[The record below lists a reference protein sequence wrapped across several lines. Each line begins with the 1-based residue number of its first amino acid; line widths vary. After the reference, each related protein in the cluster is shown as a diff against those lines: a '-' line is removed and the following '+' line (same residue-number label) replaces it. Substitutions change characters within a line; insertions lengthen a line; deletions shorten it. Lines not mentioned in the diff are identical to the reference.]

1 MKTRQFVFELGCE
14 ELPTSALPSLN
25 QQFQE
30 LFTTKLD
37 DARLRYE
44 SLSVIAAPRRLGVS
58 IEGLAEYSEDK
69 PFERKGPA
77 ASAAFQEGEPSKAL
91 LGFCRGLG
99 ITPDET
105 ELVET
110 DKGQWVVYRGVEAG
124 RPIRE
129 ILPEVCSFVIGGLA
143 LSKPMR
149 WGNGRDEFPRPVHW
163 ILAMIDDQV
172 VPMTLFGLNSSNL
185 TFGHRFMAPDPM
197 TIDHAGQYHR
207 HLTNAYV
214 IADFEQR
221 QRATWDTIQQSAQEH
236 GVTVELDQD
245 LLTEINCLVEWPVA
259 LCGEFEERFLDVPD
273 IALIAAMKGH
283 QKYFHTRD
291 TSGALSNR
299 FITVSNIESK
309 DPKQVIAGNQ
319 RVIRARLSDA
329 KFFFDLDQKEA
340 LATRRPRLD
349 HITFHPKLG
358 SLGAKT
364 ERVESLGSKIAQFIG
379 ADVDLFQRATA
390 LSRCDLVTEMVL
402 EFDELQGKMGTIYA
416 SLDGEPDEVACAIEG
431 LYQPAG
437 ASDQVP
443 DNLYGTLLAL
453 TDRLDTLAGLFGIK
467 QPPTGSKDPFALRRA
482 AIGVLRLN
490 EFPALRLDLTVWV
503 TEAFAAQPETGSADQ
518 LDALMQFIKDRERVR
533 LTDKGYRH
541 DMVIAVQETN
551 GLATA
556 KTEDRVKALIAQSET
571 DEFATLVST
580 NKRVANLLKDS
591 PITPGAIDTKLFE
604 HLSEASVY
612 DLATRVSDSV
622 DLAVSRETYGEAM
635 ESLLSMKPATD
646 AFFDNVM
653 IHCDQE
659 AVRINRLRLCQLV
672 KNAYSKLADFSLI
685 QQ

>member
-1 MKTRQFVFELGCE
+1 
-14 ELPTSALPSLN
+14 
-25 QQFQE
+25 
-30 LFTTKLD
+30 
-37 DARLRYE
+37 
-44 SLSVIAAPRRLGVS
+44 
-58 IEGLAEYSEDK
+58 
-69 PFERKGPA
+69 
-77 ASAAFQEGEPSKAL
+77 
-91 LGFCRGLG
+91 
-99 ITPDET
+99 
-105 ELVET
+105 
-110 DKGQWVVYRGVEAG
+110 
-124 RPIRE
+124 
-129 ILPEVCSFVIGGLA
+129 
-143 LSKPMR
+143 
-149 WGNGRDEFPRPVHW
+149 
-163 ILAMIDDQV
+163 
-172 VPMTLFGLNSSNL
+172 
-185 TFGHRFMAPDPM
+185 
-197 TIDHAGQYHR
+197 
-207 HLTNAYV
+207 
-214 IADFEQR
+214 
-221 QRATWDTIQQSAQEH
+221 
-236 GVTVELDQD
+236 
-245 LLTEINCLVEWPVA
+245 
-259 LCGEFEERFLDVPD
+259 
-273 IALIAAMKGH
+273 
-283 QKYFHTRD
+283 
-291 TSGALSNR
+291 
-299 FITVSNIESK
+299 
-309 DPKQVIAGNQ
+309 
-319 RVIRARLSDA
+319 
-329 KFFFDLDQKEA
+329 
-340 LATRRPRLD
+340 
-349 HITFHPKLG
+349 
-358 SLGAKT
+358 
-364 ERVESLGSKIAQFIG
+364 
-379 ADVDLFQRATA
+379 
-390 LSRCDLVTEMVL
+390 
-402 EFDELQGKMGTIYA
+402 MGTIYA

-591 PITPGAIDTKLFE
+591 PITPGAIDTKLFK
-604 HLSEASVY
+604 HPSEASVY